1 MDILEK
7 LSDRILRRLGYPT
20 VEVYT
25 DIESVKVF
33 LEEAVEK
40 MAPYCAVGNRKAGYF
55 QLLANGECSFPHNT
69 SNIIN
74 VYPDKPAT
82 VMDPIQDQFYGLL
95 FRDDTL
101 FSWTYGANGKIYC
114 KTLRNQVWIEWYDY
128 SSVCYDNLTEFFKD
142 LAYRWALA
150 LTKESEANIRGKYNM
165 SGSPFETNASDL
177 RSEADSEKSAILD
190 TLSSQPLMK
199 AVTVSSF

>member
-1 MDILEK
+1 MNEK
-7 LSDRILRRLGYPT
+7 LSERILRRLGYPF

-25 DIESVKVF
+25 DAETINIF
-33 LEEAVEK
+33 IEEAVEK

-55 QLLANGECSFPHNT
+55 VLGNNGECLFPHNT

-101 FSWTYGANGKIYC
+101 FSWTYGDNGKIFC
-114 KTLRNQVWIEWYDY
+114 KTLRKQVWVEWYDFDN
-128 SSVCYDNLTEFFKD
+128 VCYDNLTVFYKD
-142 LAYRWALA
+142 LAFKWALA
-150 LTKESEANIRGKYNM
+150 LTKESEANIRGKFVM
-165 SGSPFETNASDL
+165 SGSPFETNSSDL
-177 RSEADSEKSAILD
+177 RSEAENEKSSIEEI
-190 TLSSQPLMK
+190 LSSQPLMK
-199 AVTVSSF
+199 SSTVSSF